1 MHFIERHPRVLITI
15 AAILYLV
22 PGIVDLPLLDRDE
35 PRFARATI
43 EMMEKQEWVIPYFNN
58 DYRFDK
64 PPLTYWWMRLN
75 YSIFG
80 KHEFSARL
88 HSVIASWITA
98 LVLFQIS
105 MSSGF
110 KLRKSI
116 FSALIWLTS
125 FQVLIHSRIAVADML
140 LIACL
145 TITLFALLKYLRK
158 DAVTINPYS
167 KWFYLLY
174 ISMALGFLA
183 KGPIALLIPLMTVAL
198 SSIFFP
204 KESQNKNA
212 VMQLA
217 KESFYG
223 LILTTAI
230 IALWGIPALIQTQ
243 GAYFDI
249 GLNKHVIQR
258 GIESFDNRSYIPG
271 VYYLFIILIFIN
283 PWVSKLVP
291 TLKRAWENKKEDTY
305 DLILLSW
312 IFSTFLIFAFYKTQL
327 PHYILPAYPAIAL
340 LIAKYY
346 NSVPSNTFQI
356 SVWIHRLIFSSL
368 IVALI
373 FIALNLNNEPFI
385 DLQKVSF
392 LLASFL
398 FTLLLASE
406 CAKRNLK
413 KQTLILIAFASLLF
427 FPLTNHL
434 RNTHITINTHEL
446 IKEIDTPI
454 SNFYTIGFTE
464 PSLIW
469 YLDDYCIFLDDAS
482 IKTTELKDN
491 DCLIIL
497 SRQWKVSEKSVKK
510 WLTEKTNPTYYDRKA
525 LIFEVFKNNQIL
537 WSEGFNPGNGSW
549 VELAIITK

>member
-204 KESQNKNA
+204 KDSQNKNA

-223 LILTTAI
+223 LIVTTTI

-258 GIESFDNRSYIPG
+258 GMESFNNRSYIPG
-271 VYYLFIILIFIN
+271 VYYLFIILIFIS

-373 FIALNLNNEPFI
+373 FVALNLNNEPFI
-385 DLQKVSF
+385 DLQKASF
-392 LLASFL
+392 LLTSFL

-482 IKTTELKDN
+482 IKTTKLKDN

-497 SRQWKVSEKSVKK
+497 SRQWKVSEKSAKK

>member
-15 AAILYLV
+15 AAILYLL

-43 EMMEKQEWVIPYFNN
+43 EMMEKEEWIIPYFNN

-98 LVLFQIS
+98 IMLFQIS
-105 MSSGF
+105 INSGF

-125 FQVLIHSRIAVADML
+125 FQVLIHSRVAVADML

-145 TITLFALLKYLRK
+145 TVTLSVLLKYLCK
-158 DAVTINPYS
+158 NAVTIKPYS

-174 ISMALGFLA
+174 TSMALGFLA
-183 KGPIALLIPLMTVAL
+183 KGPIALLIPIMTLVL
-198 SSIFFP
+198 SSIFLP
-204 KESQNKNA
+204 KESHNKA
-212 VMQLA
+212 AMKQLA
-217 KESFYG
+217 TESFYG

-258 GIESFDNRSYIPG
+258 GMESFNNRSYIPG
-271 VYYLFIILIFIN
+271 VYYLFIILIFLS

-291 TLKRAWENKKEDTY
+291 TLKRAWENKKGDPF
-305 DLILLSW
+305 DLILVNW
-312 IFSTFLIFAFYKTQL
+312 ILSTFLIFAFYKTQL

-346 NSVPSNTFQI
+346 NSIPLNTFQI
-356 SVWIHRLIFSSL
+356 SVWIQRFILTSL
-368 IVALI
+368 IATLT
-373 FIALNLNNEPFI
+373 FAALNLNNEPFI
-385 DLQKVSF
+385 DLQKASY

-398 FTLLLASE
+398 LALLLASE

-413 KQTLILIAFASLLF
+413 KQTLIIVALASLLF

-434 RNTHITINTHEL
+434 RNTHITIKTNEL
-446 IKEIDTPI
+446 LKEIDTPI
-454 SNFYTIGFTE
+454 SNFYAIGFTE

-469 YLDDYCIFLDDAS
+469 YLDDYCTFLDEAS
-482 IKTTELKDN
+482 IQTTELGD
-491 DCLIIL
+491 DTCLIIL
-497 SRQWKVSEKSVKK
+497 SRQWKVTEASIKK
-510 WLTEKTNPTYYDRKA
+510 WLTEKTHPASYDRKEF
-525 LIFEVFKNNQIL
+525 IYEVFKNKQIN
-537 WSEGFNPGNGSW
+537 WTEGFNLGNGSW

>member
-158 DAVTINPYS
+158 DAVTISPYS

-258 GIESFDNRSYIPG
+258 GMESFNNRSYIPG

-373 FIALNLNNEPFI
+373 FVALNLNNEPFI
-385 DLQKVSF
+385 DLQKASF

-446 IKEIDTPI
+446 IKEIHAPI
-454 SNFYTIGFTE
+454 SNFYSIGFTE

-469 YLDDYCIFLDDAS
+469 YLDDYCILLDDAS

>member
-1 MHFIERHPRVLITI
+1 MHFIERHPRVIITI
-15 AAILYLV
+15 VAILYLL

-105 MSSGF
+105 MSSEF

-145 TITLFALLKYLRK
+145 TITLFALLKYLCK
-158 DAVTINPYS
+158 NAVTISPYS

-212 VMQLA
+212 VKQLV

-258 GIESFDNRSYIPG
+258 GIESFNNRSYIPG
-271 VYYLFIILIFIN
+271 VYYLFIILIFIS

-291 TLKRAWENKKEDTY
+291 TLKRAWENKKEATY

-346 NSVPSNTFQI
+346 NSIPSNTFQI

-373 FIALNLNNEPFI
+373 FIALNLNNESLK
-385 DLQKVSF
+385 DLQKASF

-427 FPLTNHL
+427 LPLTNHL

-469 YLDDYCIFLDDAS
+469 YLDDYCTLLDDAK

-497 SRQWKVSEKSVKK
+497 SRKWKVSEKSVKK

-549 VELAIITK
+549 IELAIITK

>member
-22 PGIVDLPLLDRDE
+22 PGIADLPLLDRDE

-158 DAVTINPYS
+158 DSVTINPYS

-183 KGPIALLIPLMTVAL
+183 KGPIALLIPFMTVAL

-258 GIESFDNRSYIPG
+258 GIESFNNRSYIPG
-271 VYYLFIILIFIN
+271 VYYLFIILIFMN

-327 PHYILPAYPAIAL
+327 PHYILPAL
-340 LIAKYY
+340 
-346 NSVPSNTFQI
+346 
-356 SVWIHRLIFSSL
+356 SL
-368 IVALI
+368 I
-373 FIALNLNNEPFI
+373 
-385 DLQKVSF
+385 
-392 LLASFL
+392 
-398 FTLLLASE
+398 
-406 CAKRNLK
+406 
-413 KQTLILIAFASLLF
+413 
-427 FPLTNHL
+427 
-434 RNTHITINTHEL
+434 HI
-446 IKEIDTPI
+446 
-454 SNFYTIGFTE
+454 
-464 PSLIW
+464 
-469 YLDDYCIFLDDAS
+469 
-482 IKTTELKDN
+482 
-491 DCLIIL
+491 
-497 SRQWKVSEKSVKK
+497 
-510 WLTEKTNPTYYDRKA
+510 
-525 LIFEVFKNNQIL
+525 
-537 WSEGFNPGNGSW
+537 
-549 VELAIITK
+549 

>member
-174 ISMALGFLA
+174 ISMALGFLS

-212 VMQLA
+212 VIQLA

-258 GIESFDNRSYIPG
+258 GIESFNNRSYIPG

-497 SRQWKVSEKSVKK
+497 SRKWKVSEKSVKK
-510 WLTEKTNPTYYDRKA
+510 WLTEKTNPTYYERKA